1 MNSLCAILALLS
13 LLLFT
18 TTVESRIGAGGY
30 MKNSIKK
37 QPTPGDLRKLVKE
50 QFELHNADLSEDKT
64 EKANCN
70 ENGKPNTEFEIVEFE
85 PRPDVTIYHG
95 DIVEF
100 EPRPDV
106 TIYHGDFEPRPD
118 VTIYHGDIVEFE
130 PRPDVTI
137 YHGDSEVTESR
148 TLKDELESKAIGN
161 MHPKDNGPKDKLPFE
176 VKAKRHAFEVGRP
189 NVSV

>member
-13 LLLFT
+13 FLLFT

-50 QFELHNADLSEDKT
+50 QFERNNADLPDDKT

-118 VTIYHGDIVEFE
+118 VTIYHGD
-130 PRPDVTI
+130 
-137 YHGDSEVTESR
+137 SEVTESR

-161 MHPKDNGPKDKLPFE
+161 MHPKDKGPKDKLPFE
-176 VKAKRHAFEVGRP
+176 VKAKRHAFEEDFEPRP
-189 NVSV
+189 NISVYND